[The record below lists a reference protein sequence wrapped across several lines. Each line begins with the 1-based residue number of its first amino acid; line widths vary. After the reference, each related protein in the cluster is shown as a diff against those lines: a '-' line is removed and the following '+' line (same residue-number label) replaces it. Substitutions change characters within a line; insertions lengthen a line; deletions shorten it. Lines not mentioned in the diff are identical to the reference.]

1 MPTGSER
8 SFRRDGWKSD
18 LNASQSW
25 RSFIADTVA
34 LISFFTITGIINER
48 FVAGMSWEQVLDARV
63 LGAILM
69 MPSARPYGLWRDW
82 FMRHATQS
90 RLSRIIWDTAALVSF
105 QVPIYA
111 IILIVSGASLGEVVR
126 VSIGVTVIMLALGRT
141 YGAYLNFVRDR
152 FGLPVGGQKPM
163 SLDI

>member
-1 MPTGSER
+1 M
-8 SFRRDGWKSD
+8 
-18 LNASQSW
+18 NASPSW
-25 RSFIADTVA
+25 HSFIADTVA
-34 LISFFTITGIINER
+34 LISFFTVTGIIDER

-69 MPSARPYGLWRDW
+69 IPSGRPSGLWRDW
-82 FMRHATQS
+82 FMRHATQR
-90 RLSRIIWDTAALVSF
+90 RLSQIMWDTLALVSF

-111 IILIVSGASLGEVVR
+111 IILIVSGASLNEVVR
-126 VSIGVTVIMLALGRT
+126 GSIGVIVIMLAVGRP

-152 FGLPVGGQKPM
+152 FGLPAGGQKPM